1 MNIGPRHRS
10 RRGENGAGVEN
21 DASHNAAGILTGAST
36 GIPSRQYT
44 RRFLRL
50 GAQESNGK
58 GPVSIRQYGVRGG
71 RHRRVAAGRSVRSPR
86 AARLA
91 R

>member
-1 MNIGPRHRS
+1 MHIGPRRRS

-21 DASHNAAGILTGAST
+21 DASRNAAGILMRASK
-36 GIPSRQYT
+36 GIPSRQYN
-44 RRFLRL
+44 RRFLRF
-50 GAQESNGK
+50 GAQESNEK
-58 GPVSIRQYGVRGG
+58 GPVSIRQYGVWGG

-91 R
+91 H